1 MSKIQKEK
9 RFAGLKKKDF
19 VVEISKNYY
28 QQPKTE
34 RHGEVVTCILK
45 AALPLEKVM
54 LGSLVPK
61 VLSRVTRA
69 FPEVEFNYNPNAEA
83 FIMTAIGKAVCS
95 EDDVYDPAVG
105 KSIAY
110 SKAQSKAYSA
120 CSRIVKIIKEVYLN
134 MVEHTQNVEDFLKM
148 SADREKSY
156 VKSK

>member
-34 RHGEVVTCILK
+34 RHGEVVTCVLK
-45 AALPLEKVM
+45 VALPLKKVM
-54 LGSLVPK
+54 LGSSVPK

-83 FIMTAIGKAVCS
+83 FIMTAIGKAVRS

-105 KSIAY
+105 KSISY

>member
-34 RHGEVVTCILK
+34 RHGEVVTCVLK

-54 LGSLVPK
+54 LDSLVPK

-83 FIMTAIGKAVCS
+83 FIMTAIGKAVCL

-105 KSIAY
+105 QSIAY

-134 MVEHTQNVEDFLKM
+134 MAEHTQNVEDFLKM